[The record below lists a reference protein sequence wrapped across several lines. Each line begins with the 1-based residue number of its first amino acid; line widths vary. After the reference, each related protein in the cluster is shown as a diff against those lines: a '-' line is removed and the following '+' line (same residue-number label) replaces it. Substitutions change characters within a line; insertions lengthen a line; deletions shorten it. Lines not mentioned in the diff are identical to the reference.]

1 MSIGAGYFLIRRTIT
16 FHSRSK
22 TFSLSVRNNVEITRK
37 EQIRI
42 YDRIARSRAFKS
54 MEEAFATV
62 LDNSEGAGLGIV
74 ILIVV
79 AAALYPLVGDS
90 VDNLTNDSP
99 LNEDYVGDDT
109 AGVVGMIP
117 LFYWLGIALVTIG
130 VAIVAIK
137 SAF

>member
-1 MSIGAGYFLIRRTIT
+1 M
-16 FHSRSK
+16 
-22 TFSLSVRNNVEITRK
+22 
-37 EQIRI
+37 
-42 YDRIARSRAFKS
+42 
-54 MEEAFATV
+54 
-62 LDNSEGAGLGIV
+62 EGADSKITMLLGIV

-90 VDNLTNDSP
+90 VDNLTNSSH
-99 LNEDYVGDDT
+99 EDYVGADT
-109 AGVVGMIP
+109 EAVVGMIP

>member
-1 MSIGAGYFLIRRTIT
+1 M
-16 FHSRSK
+16 
-22 TFSLSVRNNVEITRK
+22 
-37 EQIRI
+37 
-42 YDRIARSRAFKS
+42 
-54 MEEAFATV
+54 
-62 LDNSEGAGLGIV
+62 EGADNKITMLLGIV